1 MVDRPIPLMTA
12 KQAEAAVRALALDS
26 AKIIVTDHAVERME
40 DRGFDDTDLFRVLE
54 QGNVMDP
61 PSRTQHGDWKCK
73 VVKRLRGTRDT
84 GVVTVI
90 ARNDRLIIVT
100 MEWEDVR

>member
-1 MVDRPIPLMTA
+1 MTA

-26 AKIIVTDHAVERME
+26 SKVIVTDHAAERME
-40 DRGFDDTDLFRVLE
+40 ERGFDDTDMFRVLE
-54 QGNVMDP
+54 EGTVTVP
-61 PSRTQHGDWKCK
+61 PVQVGHGDWKCK
-73 VVKRLRGTRDT
+73 VVKRLRGTRDA

-90 ARNDRLIIVT
+90 ARKGQLIVVT